1 MVVVRLGL
9 GWDRGGHQVGRR
21 SGHRGAKYYKKM
33 RRQKSENERTKERK
47 LRLPAAEQ
55 RKTGRGQSPK
65 RRSRAETRISQ
76 FGDDEG
82 CCTAIMVERLAGV
95 LAFGWGEIWR
105 LVWPLQSPKGG
116 RASWSRPGPELSG
129 AAGCA
134 LPDGSPIAG
143 CWRTTNRP
151 LMPSERAMGGCGF

>member
-1 MVVVRLGL
+1 MRLKKGGLVVVRLGL

-33 RRQKSENERTKERK
+33 RRDKSENERTKERK
-47 LRLPAAEQ
+47 LRLPAEEQ

-82 CCTAIMVERLAGV
+82 CCRAIMVERLAGV
-95 LAFGWGEIWR
+95 LAFGWGGD
-105 LVWPLQSPKGG
+105 LAAGLASPESKG
-116 RASWSRPGPELSG
+116 RARELEQARAG
-129 AAGCA
+129 IIRRRGLCAA
-134 LPDGSPIAG
+134 
-143 CWRTTNRP
+143 
-151 LMPSERAMGGCGF
+151 